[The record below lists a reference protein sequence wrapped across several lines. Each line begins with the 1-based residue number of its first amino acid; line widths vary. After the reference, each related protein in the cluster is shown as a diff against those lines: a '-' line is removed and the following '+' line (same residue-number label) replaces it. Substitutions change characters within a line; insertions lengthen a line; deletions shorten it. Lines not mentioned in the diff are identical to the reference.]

1 MLLKPS
7 YHMLPMHRS
16 HGHQKW
22 LATLVIPIFTDAGLS
37 LRAGD
42 AGYSPPT
49 INMALSYF
57 HCIVIIVF
65 GERNV
70 LEYEKKNSSDLP
82 TCLPLTNR
90 LIINL

>member
-37 LRAGD
+37 LRAG
-42 AGYSPPT
+42 GPGFSPPT
-49 INMALSYF
+49 INMALSYC

-65 GERNV
+65 GERNL
-70 LEYEKKNSSDLP
+70 LEYKKKKLP
-82 TCLPLTNR
+82 
-90 LIINL
+90 